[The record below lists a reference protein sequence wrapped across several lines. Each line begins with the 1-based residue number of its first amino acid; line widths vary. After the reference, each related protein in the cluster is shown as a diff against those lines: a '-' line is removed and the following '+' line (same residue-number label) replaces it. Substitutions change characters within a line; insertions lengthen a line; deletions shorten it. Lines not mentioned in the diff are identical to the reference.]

1 MLCHKENLHKKM
13 VKKLDISNKM
23 LASKQAS
30 KQASKYILI
39 NTITIGSPTL
49 THKSLYGVSEST
61 HYARTFCLHN

>member
-39 NTITIGSPTL
+39 NYNDRVADPN
-49 THKSLYGVSEST
+49 
-61 HYARTFCLHN
+61 A

>member
-1 MLCHKENLHKKM
+1 MLCHKENFHKKM

-30 KQASKYILI
+30 KYILI
-39 NTITIGSPTL
+39 TITIGSPTL